1 MTQKPEKHYVHCT
14 HGTVS
19 DTKKGM
25 SHKMLE
31 LSVCRAAC
39 RRKDKRFLLCNIYQ
53 AKLIELK
60 FKGDGK

>member
-25 SHKMLE
+25 AHEMLE

-39 RRKDKRFLLCNIYQ
+39 RRKDKRFLLCQIYQ
-53 AKLIELK
+53 AKLIEIK